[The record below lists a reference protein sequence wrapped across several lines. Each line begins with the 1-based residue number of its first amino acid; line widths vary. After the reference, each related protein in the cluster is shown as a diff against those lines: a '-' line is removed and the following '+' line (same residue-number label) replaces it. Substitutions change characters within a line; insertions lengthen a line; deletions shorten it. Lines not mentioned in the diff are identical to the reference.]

1 MLAGEISEFNKMI
14 DECLDSLSKYFS
26 KGVIDSIR
34 NYPTEDDLAH
44 DRYVSF
50 DTKVKV
56 LNDFFVERA
65 EKIDKK
71 MLEFSN
77 K

>member
-1 MLAGEISEFNKMI
+1 MI

-44 DRYVSF
+44 DQYISL

-65 EKIDKK
+65 DKVDKK
-71 MLEFSN
+71 MQELSS

>member
-1 MLAGEISEFNKMI
+1 MI

-26 KGVIDSIR
+26 KSVIDSIR
-34 NYPTEDDLAH
+34 NYPTDEDLAH
-44 DRYVSF
+44 DQYISF

-65 EKIDKK
+65 DKVDKK
-71 MLEFSN
+71 MQELSS